1 MTLQISQRVLDLGE
15 KARQGLAEQFARID
29 AIAEENTARV
39 LSAFQ
44 KHRVAEGYF
53 AGTTGYGY
61 DDLGRDQLDQI
72 YADLF
77 GTEAALVRI
86 QFVNGTHAITCALF
100 GALKAGDVLLSA
112 VGAPYDTLMGA
123 IGTADKGHG
132 SLRDYGV
139 EYRQVE
145 LKDDCPDLEGLARAA
160 AERGEPVR
168 IYACG
173 GDGTLNEAVAG
184 AAGFGNAA
192 VTHYPMGSGNDFLRM
207 FGPDACR
214 FYDLRAL
221 LDAPQAPVDLIECNG
236 RLALNVCS
244 VGFDARIGLGAAD
257 FKKLPL
263 VSGPLAYQ
271 LSAVRTIVQGIH
283 RPYRVTIDGERLP
296 GEAFTLICACNG
308 RYYGG
313 GFNPC
318 PDAVPDDGLLDF
330 VVVPAVSRLTI
341 LTLIGKYAKGGAGDI
356 PRILLR
362 RGREMHVACERADRI
377 NLDGEELVDSEL
389 SVRVSA
395 KKVNFFFPEGTHW
408 IPEKR
413 VRN

>member
-1 MTLQISQRVLDLGE
+1 M
-15 KARQGLAEQFARID
+15 
-29 AIAEENTARV
+29 
-39 LSAFQ
+39 
-44 KHRVAEGYF
+44 
-53 AGTTGYGY
+53 
-61 DDLGRDQLDQI
+61 
-72 YADLF
+72 
-77 GTEAALVRI
+77 
-86 QFVNGTHAITCALF
+86 
-100 GALKAGDVLLSA
+100 
-112 VGAPYDTLMGA
+112 
-123 IGTADKGHG
+123 
-132 SLRDYGV
+132 
-139 EYRQVE
+139 
-145 LKDDCPDLEGLARAA
+145 
-160 AERGEPVR
+160 
-168 IYACG
+168 
-173 GDGTLNEAVAG
+173 
-184 AAGFGNAA
+184 
-192 VTHYPMGSGNDFLRM
+192 
-207 FGPDACR
+207 
-214 FYDLRAL
+214 
-221 LDAPQAPVDLIECNG
+221 
-236 RLALNVCS
+236 
-244 VGFDARIGLGAAD
+244 
-257 FKKLPL
+257 
-263 VSGPLAYQ
+263 
-271 LSAVRTIVQGIH
+271 RTIVQGIH

>member
-1 MTLQISQRVLDLGE
+1 MRHLFLINPHAGKYDRTQEMRE
-15 KARQGLAEQFARID
+15 KLRTALA
-29 AIAEENTARV
+29 
-39 LSAFQ
+39 
-44 KHRVAEGYF
+44 
-53 AGTTGYGY
+53 
-61 DDLGRDQLDQI
+61 GRDEPW
-72 YADLF
+72 
-77 GTEAALVRI
+77 EAAVT
-86 QFVNGTHAITCALF
+86 QY
-100 GALKAGDVLLSA
+100 
-112 VGAPYDTLMGA
+112 P
-123 IGTADKGHG
+123 GHG
-132 SLRDYGV
+132 A
-139 EYRQVE
+139 E
-145 LKDDCPDLEGLARAA
+145 LARAA

-184 AAGFGNAA
+184 AAGF
-192 VTHYPMGSGNDFLRM
+192 
-207 FGPDACR
+207 
-214 FYDLRAL
+214 
-221 LDAPQAPVDLIECNG
+221 APQAPVDLIECNG

-244 VGFDARIGLGAAD
+244 VGFDARIGFGAAD

-389 SVRVSA
+389 SVRVL
-395 KKVNFFFPEGTHW
+395 KK
-408 IPEKR
+408 
-413 VRN
+413 

>member
-1 MTLQISQRVLDLGE
+1 MKHIFIINPAAGKKDSRQRVYMMAEALKKKHNLDVECMLTKSRGH
-15 KARQGLAEQFARID
+15 ATALTR
-29 AIAEENTARV
+29 AIAE
-39 LSAFQ
+39 
-44 KHRVAEGYF
+44 
-53 AGTTGYGY
+53 TGDY
-61 DDLGRDQLDQI
+61 
-72 YADLF
+72 
-77 GTEAALVRI
+77 VR
-86 QFVNGTHAITCALF
+86 F
-100 GALKAGDVLLSA
+100 
-112 VGAPYDTLMGA
+112 
-123 IGTADKGHG
+123 
-132 SLRDYGV
+132 
-139 EYRQVE
+139 
-145 LKDDCPDLEGLARAA
+145 
-160 AERGEPVR
+160 
-168 IYACG
+168 YACG